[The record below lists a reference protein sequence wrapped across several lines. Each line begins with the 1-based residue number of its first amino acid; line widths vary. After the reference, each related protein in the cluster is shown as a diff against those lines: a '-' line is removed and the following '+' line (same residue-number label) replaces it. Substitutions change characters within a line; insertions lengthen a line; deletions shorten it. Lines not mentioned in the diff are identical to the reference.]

1 MNKQQ
6 IGLAMKAISVLIWIA
21 GTLSFVFGGIALYT
35 ALKLIGSHALLDRA
49 GGGINRKAGTLA
61 EIIGIAAGI
70 LWLIRTV
77 MVQIKKRDS
86 LLKEWLRQLYM
97 VIRKHHI
104 FLGILTLVLA
114 FTHGLYFFL
123 VRFSGTQMEFGR
135 HDTTLNFY
143 SGLAAFTALI
153 VLALLGWNHQNKK
166 KTKQNKPTKR
176 NHMIAA
182 LVFGILALS
191 HIYLF

>member
-6 IGLAMKAISVLIWIA
+6 IGLVIKGISVLIWVA
-21 GTLSFVFGGIALYT
+21 GILSFVFGGIAFYT
-35 ALKLIGSHALLDRA
+35 ALKMVGSHALLDRA

-61 EIIGIAAGI
+61 EIIGIAAGV

-77 MVQIKKRDS
+77 IVQIKKRDR
-86 LLKEWLRQLYM
+86 LLKEWLRKLYM

-123 VRFSGTQMEFGR
+123 LRFSGTQMESGR

-143 SGLAAFTALI
+143 SGLAAFAALV
-153 VLALLGWNHQNKK
+153 VLALLDWNHQNKK
-166 KTKQNKPTKR
+166 KTKQNKSTKKK
-176 NHMIAA
+176 HMIAA
-182 LVFGILALS
+182 LVFGILALI